1 MALYLVQHGKNLPKD
16 QDPEQ
21 SLSPEGSEESHLV
34 ARAASKLSPTLR
46 LIQHSPKTRA
56 RQTAEI
62 FADHLSPEQGVQ
74 EREGIKALDDVT
86 LVAEELQDDRDLMLV
101 GHQPFMG
108 RLATYLAAGYQE
120 PAVVA
125 FQNSGIVRMDRDE
138 DSGTWYISW
147 TLLPS
152 VLRQISD

>member
-21 SLSPEGSEESHLV
+21 PLSPEGSEETHLV
-34 ARAASKLSPTLR
+34 AWAASKLSQPLG

-62 FADHLSPEQGVQ
+62 FAEYLHPDQGVQ
-74 EREGIKALDDVT
+74 EREGIKALDDVS
-86 LVAEELQDDRDLMLV
+86 LVAEELQTGRSLMLV

-120 PAVVA
+120 PTVVA
-125 FQNSGIVRMDRDE
+125 FQNSGIISMDRDE
-138 DSGTWYISW
+138 DSGTWYLSW

-152 VLRQISD
+152 ILRQICD

>member
-21 SLSPEGSEESHLV
+21 PLSPEGSEETHLV
-34 ARAASKLSPTLR
+34 ARAASKLNPSLE

-62 FADHLSPEQGVQ
+62 FAQHLNPEQGVQ

-86 LVAEELQDDRDLMLV
+86 LVAEELQNKRDLMLV

-108 RLATYLAAGYQE
+108 RLATYLASGYQE
-120 PAVVA
+120 PGIVT
-125 FQNSGIVRMDRDE
+125 FQNSGIIRMDRDE
-138 DSGTWYISW
+138 ESGTWCISW

-152 VLRQISD
+152 VLRQICD